1 MSTVLTAY
9 LLHGWKD
16 GDENQPYWKL
26 SVQEVSVWRLVV
38 SRALEEALYPVER
51 VPWLGSGVLIYRLVN
66 WACQIDNSFKHRR
79 AELDV
84 TDDWVKQHFPELWE
98 ED

>member
-1 MSTVLTAY
+1 MSTVYTSY

-26 SVQEVSVWRLVV
+26 SIQEVSVWRLVI
-38 SRALEEALYPVER
+38 SRGLETPTS
-51 VPWLGSGVLIYRLVN
+51 WLSRWVWGYRLFSR
-66 WACQIDNSFKHRR
+66 ACQIDNSFKHIR

-84 TDDWVKQHFPELWE
+84 TDDWVKQHFPEIWGRGLKGWQ
-98 ED
+98 